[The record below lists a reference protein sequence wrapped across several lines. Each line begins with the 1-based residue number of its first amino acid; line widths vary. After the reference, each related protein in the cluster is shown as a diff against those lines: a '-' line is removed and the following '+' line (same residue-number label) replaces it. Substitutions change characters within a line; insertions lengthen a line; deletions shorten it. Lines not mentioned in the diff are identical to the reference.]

1 MKKNIKV
8 YDKGKYVDKEINYI
22 PVRYII
28 SILLAIFEIA
38 SIIAILV
45 FLTLLIPYFYI
56 AIYIT
61 VIVIIIMIIAKDE
74 NPDYKIP
81 WILTV
86 IVLPIIGMM
95 LYFIFSKRKLP
106 NKVLKKLNIIDH
118 PLNSNESCENIQK
131 LKSEN
136 ELICS
141 QALNICRLSKTNLYK
156 NNKIYYYSLGEEMF
170 VDILNELNKA
180 KEYILLE
187 YFIIENGLFW
197 ESVLNI
203 LINKAKE
210 GVEVKILYDDIGCM
224 STLPGNY
231 FKLLRK
237 YNIDASPFSKLRG
250 TADGEFNNRSHRKIL
265 VIDGLV
271 GFTGG
276 INIADEY
283 INKYEKYG
291 HWKDTGIKIIGN
303 SVNEL
308 TRLFLLNYYLNNK
321 KTSNYEFSK
330 YYRHCENDGYNNYV
344 VPFGDG
350 PKPIFEKNVGKIA
363 IMNLLNQATRY
374 VYMSTP
380 YLIVDNEIMRC
391 IENAALRGVDV
402 RIVIPGVPDKKM
414 VYELTKSSAEI
425 LTKSNVKVYYYTPG
439 FIHAKQYISD
449 DLVGIIG
456 TINLDYRSLT
466 HHFENGVWIYD
477 ENLIKQVKEDFEKT
491 FQKSELINEKNNKTN
506 IFKKFI
512 RALLK
517 LISPLL

>member
-22 PVRYII
+22 PLRYIL
-28 SILLAIFEIA
+28 SILMAIVEIA

-45 FLTLLIPYFYI
+45 LLTLLIPYFYI
-56 AIYIT
+56 SIYIT
-61 VIVIIIMIIAKDE
+61 VIVLIITIIAKDE

-81 WILTV
+81 WILAV
-86 IVLPIIGMM
+86 IVLPIVGMM

-106 NKVLKKLNIIDH
+106 NKVVKKLKIIDQ
-118 PLNSNESCENIQK
+118 P
-131 LKSEN
+131 LKSDESKDNINELKLEN

-141 QALNICRLSKTNLYK
+141 QALNLCNLSKSNLYK
-156 NNKIYYYSLGEEMF
+156 NNKVKYYSLGEEMF
-170 VDILNELNKA
+170 VDILNELSKA
-180 KEYILLE
+180 KEFIFLE

-197 ESVLNI
+197 DSMLEI
-203 LINKAKE
+203 LIQKAKS
-210 GVEVKILYDDIGCM
+210 GVEVKLLYDDIGCM
-224 STLPGNY
+224 STLPGKY
-231 FKLLRK
+231 YKQLKK
-237 YNIDASPFSKLRG
+237 YNIDARPFSKLRG

-265 VIDGLV
+265 VIDGIV

-291 HWKDTGIKIIGN
+291 HWKDTGIKIEGN

-321 KTSNYEFSK
+321 NVFNYEFDK
-330 YYRHCENDGYNNYV
+330 YYRYCEIKDVNNYII
-344 VPFGDG
+344 PFGDG
-350 PKPIFEKNVGKIA
+350 PRPIFEKNVSKIA
-363 IMNLLNQATRY
+363 IMNLLNHSTKY
-374 VYMSTP
+374 VYITTP

-402 RIVIPGVPDKKM
+402 RIVIPGIPDKKM
-414 VYELTKSSAEI
+414 VYELTKNSAEI
-425 LTKSNVKVYYYTPG
+425 LAKSNVKIYHYTPG

-449 DLVGIIG
+449 DKVGIIG

-466 HHFENGVWIYD
+466 HHFENGVWLYD
-477 ENLIKQVKEDFEKT
+477 EEFIKEVKGDFQNV
-491 FQKSELINEKNNKTN
+491 FNKSTLINENHKKVN
-506 IFKKFI
+506 IFKRVI

-517 LISPLL
+517 IISPLL